1 MVSFLIR
8 RFTFSDMNE
17 AQKRS
22 VYGYVCGGVGIFF
35 NLLLFTA
42 KLLTGIFT
50 SSISIMA
57 DAFNNLTDALS
68 SVISLFG
75 FILSSRKA
83 DREHPFGHGRI
94 EYIAGALISV
104 AIIFV
109 GFELLKSSV
118 SKIFN
123 PAEFVFNRYVVIV
136 LLFSALVKLY
146 MAFYNNSCSKK
157 IHSAS
162 LRAVAADSI
171 SDSISTLAILL
182 SAIFMYFTNIYIDG
196 YVGAIV
202 SALII
207 RTGIMAVIETSAPLL
222 GSVPKQEFVREVER
236 IVRSNPE
243 TIGIHDLVVHDYG
256 PSKVFV
262 SLHMEVDGSK
272 ELFALHD
279 AVDLVERQIRSHL
292 GCEAVIHMDPIDI
305 HNPILKEVYIVLSK
319 ECEKLSPAA
328 NIHDLR
334 IVPGPT
340 HTNIIFD
347 LLLPPELF
355 SKKDAICT
363 NLEKSVQNINE
374 NYYAVITPEISYC
387 G

>member
-123 PAEFVFNRYVVIV
+123 PAEFVFNRYVVFV

-146 MAFYNNSCSKK
+146 MAFYNSSCSKK

-182 SAIFMYFTNIYIDG
+182 SSVFMYFTNIYIDG

-256 PSKVFV
+256 PSKIFV